1 MKRIRRFG
9 AGILFLVP
17 VLASCDHP
25 AAPPSRPTYRD
36 PAVPIQARVG
46 AEFAIEIAYNATIPP
61 AYRRELRGPLPDGLV
76 DLGLEGSSDPG
87 TDRKPGSGG
96 TRIHRFKA
104 VRAGGGTIVFAPGG
118 KGDEPGRPDPL
129 TFTVSVAAP

>member
-1 MKRIRRFG
+1 MKTIRRFG

-17 VLASCDHP
+17 VLGSCDHP
-25 AAPPSRPTYRD
+25 AAPPSRPAYRD

-46 AEFAIEIAYNATIPP
+46 AEFAIEIPYNPTVAP
-61 AYRRELRGPLPDGLV
+61 AYRHELRRPLPDWLV
-76 DLGLEGSSDPG
+76 DFGLDGSSDAG
-87 TDRKPGSGG
+87 ADRKPGSGG
-96 TRIHRFKA
+96 TRIYRFKA

-129 TFTVSVAAP
+129 TFTVTVAVP